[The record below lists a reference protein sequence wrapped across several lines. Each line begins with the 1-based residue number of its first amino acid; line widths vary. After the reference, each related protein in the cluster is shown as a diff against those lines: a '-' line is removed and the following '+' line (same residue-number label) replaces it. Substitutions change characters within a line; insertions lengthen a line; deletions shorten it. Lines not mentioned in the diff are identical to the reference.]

1 MNNLDNIFKLIE
13 AGYNKDEINE
23 LLKEDEKGTSEIE
36 ENKEDTSTTSINQVP
51 DISKLTEALDGLN
64 AKIKEL
70 DTSIKKVNI
79 LSTSAEAPKKETA
92 EDVLAS
98 ILTPKQ
104 VNKGGN

>member
-1 MNNLDNIFKLIE
+1 MNNLENIFKLIE

-23 LLKEDEKGTSEIE
+23 LLKEDEGAGEIE
-36 ENKEDTSTTSINQVP
+36 EAEESKEDTGAISQVP
-51 DISKLTEALDGLN
+51 DINKLNEALDGLN

-79 LSTSAEAPKKETA
+79 LSTSTEAPKKQTA

-98 ILTPKQ
+98 ILTPKT
-104 VNKGGN
+104 NK